1 MAKKLRKLIKS
12 FTLIELII
20 VIAVIAVLGAS
31 AFLVL
36 SQWMSKSRDSR
47 KIADLGTIDTAINV
61 SFTSKDMLPKPDN
74 KSDITFGGA
83 KVWELGYFGDEAVSQ
98 IGGALT
104 KTPSDPTTKAWY
116 RYAVWNNK
124 YQLGT

>member
-1 MAKKLRKLIKS
+1 MAKKLQKFLKS

-47 KIADLGTIDTAINV
+47 KIADLGTIDKAINV
-61 SFTSKDMLPKPDN
+61 SFTSKDKLPTPDN
-74 KSDITFGGA
+74 MT
-83 KVWELGYFGDEAVSQ
+83 
-98 IGGALT
+98 
-104 KTPSDPTTKAWY
+104 
-116 RYAVWNNK
+116 
-124 YQLGT
+124 